1 MKAKKICAAA
11 KMAAGVV
18 TGYPKAIVEGASDLM
33 GERLKEKTMAYIEEN
48 VLPEEYKKT
57 LKVATEKPVEPK
69 IEEPKSETTI
79 IPTPVKEIIE
89 EVKEE
94 VKEHFPLLSRLFKIM
109 S

>member
-1 MKAKKICAAA
+1 
-11 KMAAGVV
+11 
-18 TGYPKAIVEGASDLM
+18 M

-48 VLPEEYKKT
+48 VLPEEYKRT
-57 LKVATEKPVEPK
+57 IKV
-69 IEEPKSETTI
+69 
-79 IPTPVKEIIE
+79 VKE

>member
-33 GERLKEKTMAYIEEN
+33 GERLKEKTIAYIEEN
-48 VLPEEYKKT
+48 ILPEGTKET
-57 LKVATEKPVEPK
+57 IKV
-69 IEEPKSETTI
+69 
-79 IPTPVKEIIE
+79 VKE